1 MKCHLNYPEC
11 IKLDNIRIKEVTFMR
26 DPDGLHSFYEYADEV
41 PDVIKIKDLP
51 PCTIPDYDLN
61 DEKSFT
67 KYLQDIEKVVRTSF
81 EYKQMINYL
90 RNYCDMNKCSF
101 YQSVSNADTPKIHI
115 EIHHDPLSLYDI
127 VVIVYNKRAAFHE
140 SLEVEHVAKEVM
152 YLHYDM
158 QVGLIPL
165 SETVHELVHNQYL
178 FVPSNKV
185 YGKYKQFVMDYKP
198 FIPLEQMNIL
208 DRIESLTS
216 EFEGSEYN
224 QILSKKF
231 IYVDATGA
239 YNLPRLEDVMASIK
253 SHIRDIMDNPPRPI
267 EIPKEEP
274 NYWKPI
280 IFEVD
285 QSATSIT

>member
-1 MKCHLNYPEC
+1 
-11 IKLDNIRIKEVTFMR
+11 MR

-127 VVIVYNKRAAFHE
+127 VVIVYNKRAAFRE

-158 QVGLIPL
+158 QIGLIPL

-239 YNLPRLEDVMASIK
+239 YNLPRLEDVMASVK